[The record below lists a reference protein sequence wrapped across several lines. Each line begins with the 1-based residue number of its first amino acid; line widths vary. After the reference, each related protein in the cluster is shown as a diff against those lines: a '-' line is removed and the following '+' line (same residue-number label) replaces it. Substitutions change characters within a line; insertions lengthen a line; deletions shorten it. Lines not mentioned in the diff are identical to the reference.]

1 MMPYT
6 IEATTNLTLGLYII
20 ARLALLSS
28 PSRATVQSEEDERGA
43 NEDRLERL
51 SRDEGRRRD

>member
-6 IEATTNLTLGLYII
+6 IEATTNLTLGLYITTKM
-20 ARLALLSS
+20 ALVSS
-28 PSRATVQSEEDERGA
+28 PSRATVQPEEEERRA

-51 SRDEGRRRD
+51 SRDEGRIRD